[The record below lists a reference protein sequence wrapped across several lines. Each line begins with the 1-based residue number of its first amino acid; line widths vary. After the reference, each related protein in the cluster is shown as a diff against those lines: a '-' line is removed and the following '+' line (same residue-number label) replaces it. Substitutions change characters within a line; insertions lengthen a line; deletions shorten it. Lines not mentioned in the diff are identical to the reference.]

1 MKNSILLSLFSIL
14 INIVF
19 TNNFLN
25 AQSDFWIPLNTPLVK
40 YSRSVR
46 CADGQVVINTDSGLY
61 RSTDAGINWNHLI
74 VGSGNSNVGTF
85 AIDSTGAIIAWTV
98 DSLIYRESDNENWIN
113 IGNTPCPIEQM
124 EIDSEGR
131 IFVQQSSTRFI
142 HRSIDS
148 GKTFTRVYEMGDLY
162 SKIVDWIITP
172 KGYLLIANTGR
183 YSNYGYLTR
192 STDHGDSWTTLGL
205 SVAPNII
212 LTLSASPMGDLFAGT
227 SAEAGNGITGLVERS
242 TNDGDI
248 WFPLNYNWLNS
259 SVYCIAV
266 NSIGDIFVGTSNGL
280 YLSTDSGTIWN
291 EINSGLPSTRIST
304 LSIDKNDY
312 VYCTL
317 EPSSVLY
324 RSSTPTT
331 KVEDKLLWKSLK
343 FELNQNYPNPFNPM
357 TKIVFTIPHDNH
369 VKIIVYDVLG
379 RELLTLVNEFLT
391 AGSYETTFN
400 ASSLSS
406 GIYFYQLT
414 AGMFMDVK
422 KMVLSR

>member
-1 MKNSILLSLFSIL
+1 ML
-14 INIVF
+14 
-19 TNNFLN
+19 
-25 AQSDFWIPLNTPLVK
+25 
-40 YSRSVR
+40 R
-46 CADGQVVINTDSGLY
+46 
-61 RSTDAGINWNHLI
+61 
-74 VGSGNSNVGTF
+74 
-85 AIDSTGAIIAWTV
+85 
-98 DSLIYRESDNENWIN
+98 
-113 IGNTPCPIEQM
+113 
-124 EIDSEGR
+124 R
-131 IFVQQSSTRFI
+131 IT
-142 HRSIDS
+142 
-148 GKTFTRVYEMGDLY
+148 
-162 SKIVDWIITP
+162 
-172 KGYLLIANTGR
+172 
-183 YSNYGYLTR
+183 
-192 STDHGDSWTTLGL
+192 
-205 SVAPNII
+205 
-212 LTLSASPMGDLFAGT
+212 
-227 SAEAGNGITGLVERS
+227 
-242 TNDGDI
+242 
-248 WFPLNYNWLNS
+248 
-259 SVYCIAV
+259 
-266 NSIGDIFVGTSNGL
+266 DIFVGTSNGL
-280 YLSTDSGTIWN
+280 YLSTDNGTIWN

-400 ASSLSS
+400 ASRLSS

-414 AGMFMDVK
+414 AGMFTDVK